1 MVMRGVM
8 TELHCTL
15 SIVRNP
21 AVFLLDEPLAN
32 LDAKLRVQMRTEI
45 KTLHQRLG
53 TTMVYVTHDQMEA
66 MTMADR
72 IVVMHG
78 GYIEQVGS
86 PLEIYDEPINSF
98 VAGFIGSPSMN
109 FIDGLVVERG
119 GMAELETVE
128 GVHWPLPD
136 SARAYLGRSVHLGI
150 RPEHIAVGPDGVQ
163 AKVNII
169 EPTGSDTHLQLQAGS
184 QSIVAAVRDR
194 PSVSVGQPVLLRIDA
209 KKAHLFDPASGN
221 RLH

>member
-1 MVMRGVM
+1 MGRA
-8 TELHCTL
+8 
-15 SIVRNP
+15 IVRDP
-21 AVFLLDEPLAN
+21 AVFLFDEPLSN

-72 IVVMHG
+72 IVVMRG
-78 GYIEQVGS
+78 GHIEQVGS
-86 PLEIYDEPINSF
+86 PLDIYDKPANNF

-109 FIDGLVVERG
+109 FIDGLVVERDG
-119 GMAELETVE
+119 KVALAMAE

-136 SARAYLGRSVHLGI
+136 NARAYVGQSVQLGI
-150 RPEHIAVGPDGVQ
+150 RPEHIAVDTDGVQ
-163 AKVNII
+163 AKVTII
-169 EPTGSDTHLQLQAGS
+169 EPTGSDTHLQLLAGS
-184 QSIVAAVRDR
+184 QSIIASVRDR
-194 PSVSVGQPVLLRIDA
+194 PSVAVGQFVPLRIDER
-209 KKAHLFDPASGN
+209 KAHLFDPASGK